1 MMTVLRKGVSVCVIL
16 DPVWKGLIELRVLSY
31 GMVTGSTCSLPFSRV
46 CWENQPDASDFD
58 TFAF

>member
-1 MMTVLRKGVSVCVIL
+1 MMTALRRGVSVCVIL

-31 GMVTGSTCSLPFSRV
+31 GMVIGSTCSLPFSRV
-46 CWENQPDASDFD
+46 CWENQPDAGDFD